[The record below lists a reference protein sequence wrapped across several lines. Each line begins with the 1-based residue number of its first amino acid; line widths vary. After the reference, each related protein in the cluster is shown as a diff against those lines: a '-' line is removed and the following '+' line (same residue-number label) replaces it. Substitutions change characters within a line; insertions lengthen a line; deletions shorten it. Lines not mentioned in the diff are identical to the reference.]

1 MTGSAAGWENSVK
14 QYWLLQ
20 VTGWGLF
27 YAIDSMLK
35 VAAGIVSYPL
45 FIAVFILYGFAMAAS
60 HCLRIWYRRW
70 QRLPLLKVVAGVITA
85 SLLGAGGATSLML
98 GTLWSSKTRLSNRP
112 VAHWICCLLTI
123 CWWFGPFC
131 LSGVACTFLLP
142 GNVK

>member
-1 MTGSAAGWENSVK
+1 MK

-70 QRLPLLKVVAGVITA
+70 QRLPLLKVVVGVITA
-85 SLLGAGGATSLML
+85 SLLGAAGATSLML
-98 GTLWSSKTRLSNRP
+98 GTLVVIKNPIIQQASGALDLLFINNLLVVWAVLLIWSGLYFFITRQRKVDEL
-112 VAHWICCLLTI
+112 
-123 CWWFGPFC
+123 
-131 LSGVACTFLLP
+131 
-142 GNVK
+142 